1 MADSASRVL
10 IVDDLYVNRMI
21 LSSYLATRGIMS
33 DQAEGGLECLELC
46 KERDYDLILMDHR
59 MPDLDGVDTLTQ
71 LKDLFKEK
79 KHDVP
84 VICHTM
90 EEGRNNIN
98 LYKAAGFADVLIK
111 PVDPVHL
118 FDVIM
123 KYLPVEDEEI
133 PSSGENNNT
142 PDAKGKEFFDEALL
156 EDELDKLPLWLKIV
170 PHIDLNA
177 GLTTCGSAEDY
188 LDALAIFKAS
198 AEAKAGDIS
207 KNLGCENWTMYRL
220 GVHSLKS
227 MARLIGAMSLSQ
239 MAAVLEKCADDSD
252 YKKIRHDTPALLV
265 EYKKFAKLLEPI
277 DQDEA
282 GTPVE
287 KKSTPAKAPAKE
299 PAKEKP
305 GPNTCRSILFIR
317 SKHGAFTNGIE
328 QNLSKK
334 RLSVIP
340 VQDAPDL
347 IINHRFD
354 ADIILYYVK
363 SEKDSHIELN
373 MNFLGEICQ
382 DDSKILCLIGDA
394 EDVKIAMRSSRF
406 NRVSRTYIRPFDIAD
421 LVKDMEYFSSL
432 LEDYR
437 RTKNV
442 YVVDDDPD
450 YLAMLNK
457 WLSPVVNVSSFTSGD
472 EVLSGIDAMIP
483 DLLLIDYEMPGM
495 NGIEIIKA
503 LRSKGG
509 TKKIPVIFLTGKN
522 DRDLVYSILNYKPD
536 GYLLKTDSGNAI
548 VDSVKRFFAESFYR
562 KTLPKKK

>member
-1 MADSASRVL
+1 MSAAASRVL

-33 DQAEGGLECLELC
+33 DQAESGFECLELC
-46 KERDYDLILMDHR
+46 RDRDYDLILMDHR

-71 LKDLFKEK
+71 LKELFKEK
-79 KHDVP
+79 NQDVP

-90 EEGRNNIN
+90 EEGRNNVN

-111 PVDPVHL
+111 PVDPVLL
-118 FDVIM
+118 FDVIT
-123 KYLPVEDEEI
+123 KYLPNEDEEI
-133 PSSGENNNT
+133 YTSGS
-142 PDAKGKEFFDEALL
+142 DANISGPKEKSISDEAVM
-156 EDELDKLPLWLKIV
+156 EDEIDKLPLWLKMV

-177 GLTTCGSAEDY
+177 GLNACGSAEDY
-188 LDALAIFKAS
+188 LDALAIFRAS
-198 AEAKAGDIS
+198 AEDKSEHIS
-207 KNLGCENWTMYRL
+207 KNLNCKNWTDYRL

-227 MARLIGAMSLSQ
+227 MARLVGALSLSR
-239 MAAVLEKCADDSD
+239 MAADMEKCADDSD
-252 YKKIRHDTPALLV
+252 YKKITDDTPALLA
-265 EYKKFAKLLEPI
+265 EYKKFAKQLDPI
-277 DQDEA
+277 DQHEVSA
-282 GTPVE
+282 PIE
-287 KKSTPAKAPAKE
+287 KKNASATD
-299 PAKEKP
+299 KEKINS
-305 GPNTCRSILFIR
+305 NTHRSVLFIR
-317 SKHGAFTNGIE
+317 SKLGAFTNGIE
-328 QNLSKK
+328 QNLDAKG
-334 RLSVIP
+334 LSVIS
-340 VQDAPDL
+340 VKDAPDL

-363 SEKDSHIELN
+363 YEQDSHIELN

-394 EDVKIAMRSSRF
+394 EDVKIAMRSGSF
-406 NRVSRTYIRPFDIAD
+406 NRVSRTYIRPFDISD
-421 LVKDMEYFSSL
+421 LVRDIEYFSIL

-450 YLAMLNK
+450 YLAMLKK
-457 WLSPVVNVSSFTSGD
+457 WLSPVVNVSTFTSGD
-472 EVLSGIDAMIP
+472 EVLAGVEAMTP
-483 DLLLIDYEMPGM
+483 DLVLMDYEMPGM
-495 NGIEIIKA
+495 NGIDIIKA

-522 DRDLVYSILNYKPD
+522 DRDHVYSILHYKPD

-562 KTLPKKK
+562 KTLPKKDS